1 MSKPSTSTAP
11 APSTSSV
18 KTRRSLEKKQNIDII
33 GKTSHQIM
41 GAKLPSN
48 KQVLQVMFHNM
59 RFVLLDK
66 TQSANLSIDAA
77 IIFWKQARI
86 PTRDHHKC
94 AEKLLKLYEKWMNI
108 QRTVPNKRSNK
119 QKQTAEQFV
128 EILDDL
134 FDIAAADALQSIRI
148 EEDRAF
154 LEMQLQKGRPGSM
167 AGVDMVL
174 HGREQRAYTR
184 KEQEEAR
191 KKRYEEEMSRNNFN
205 YYV

>member
-66 TQSANLSIDAA
+66 TQSANLAIDAA

-134 FDIAAADALQSIRI
+134 FDIAGAVALQSIRI

-154 LEMQLQKGRPGSM
+154 LEKQ
-167 AGVDMVL
+167 
-174 HGREQRAYTR
+174 
-184 KEQEEAR
+184 
-191 KKRYEEEMSRNNFN
+191 
-205 YYV
+205 